1 MLCLC
6 SLLAVTVALGCKPQ
20 AKVSDAPAA
29 AKPAPAVDRSGAAEP
44 APDVLLVKEE
54 SLPTQAPG
62 LGTSNAPLTEGDKA
76 WMELLKAMEPPVTPA
91 EWDTVQPSPEVLNEF
106 QRTNAIFLALA
117 ADKARQ
123 FYTKYADHAMA
134 DEARE
139 REHFL
144 LTVAAQLGNT
154 NVAARLE
161 ALDELRLK
169 DPKLTEDERFE
180 LRLQQIERVLSQDG
194 GTVTGAV
201 LDKMEASVRALQK
214 EFTNRTE
221 LAALLLTPAEGRLN
235 NNEPGKARALAVEV
249 ADATG
254 DPEVQATARALL
266 KKIDRMGKPLELKF
280 KAVDG
285 RDVDLSAMKGKV
297 VLVDFWAT
305 WCAPCMAE
313 LPSVKAAYDKL
324 HAKGFEI
331 VGVSFDHDKDTLE
344 RVLKRE
350 KMEWP
355 QHFEDNPDGGGLGE
369 QFDIASIPAM
379 WLVDKKGNLRDV
391 SAREKLS
398 EKVERLLG
406 EQVP

>member
-1 MLCLC
+1 MIKLCAQTASNLECGDLSPLLPLWRLVAKAGPRPAARACWTRSRIRRRQVACRKRGQVRALQSGCGSAALGLSVFICRFHSLSRRNSRIQKGFMNKMLCLC

-44 APDVLLVKEE
+44 APDVLLVKEV
-54 SLPTQAPG
+54 SLPTQAPD

-249 ADATG
+249 ADASAE
-254 DPEVQATARALL
+254 PEVQEASRALL
-266 KKIDRMGKPLELKF
+266 KKINRIGKPLELKF

-285 RDVDLSAMKGKV
+285 REVELQAMK
-297 VLVDFWAT
+297 
-305 WCAPCMAE
+305 
-313 LPSVKAAYDKL
+313 
-324 HAKGFEI
+324 
-331 VGVSFDHDKDTLE
+331 
-344 RVLKRE
+344 
-350 KMEWP
+350 
-355 QHFEDNPDGGGLGE
+355 
-369 QFDIASIPAM
+369 
-379 WLVDKKGNLRDV
+379 
-391 SAREKLS
+391 
-398 EKVERLLG
+398 
-406 EQVP
+406 